1 MSELKVILLCSSRFA
16 IPAMQELV
24 FFKQLA
30 IVAVP
35 RNRPEMVENVRSVLT
50 GLDIPILELDKASF
64 AKELTR
70 AIQKYKVTVG
80 IMMTFG
86 YIIPASVFNL
96 PEKGFYNVHPGPLPG
111 YRGADPIFRQIKNK
125 EPNAGVTI
133 HKLDEGLDT
142 GPVVLRQ
149 MMKLE
154 KTDTYGILTSKL
166 AQLAAGM
173 VRVLLKLATF
183 DLSIPSKPQDES
195 KAVYYKKQAAKDIT
209 INWQQMDASDIIALI
224 NACNPWNKGA
234 VTKFNNRII
243 RMVEAEKLK
252 DITSNNYP
260 AGTVTGM
267 GERSIDVST
276 LNGCIIKIHIIYVD
290 EGFLNAAS
298 LVQVGVTPGCRFE

>member
-35 RNRPEMVENVRSVLT
+35 RNRPEMVENVRSVLM

-64 AKELTR
+64 VKELTR
-70 AIQKYKVTVG
+70 AIQKYKITVG

-111 YRGADPIFRQIKNK
+111 YRGADPIFRQIINK

-149 MMKLE
+149 MMKLAE
-154 KTDTYGILTSKL
+154 TDTYGILTSNL

-183 DLSIPSKPQDES
+183 DLGIPSKPQDES
-195 KAVYYKKQAAKDIT
+195 KAVYYKKQVAKDIT

-234 VTKFNNRII
+234 VTKFNNRIV
-243 RMVEAEKLK
+243 RLVEVEKIN
-252 DITSNNYP
+252 DNSNTSIS
-260 AGTVTGM
+260 AGTVIAID
-267 GERSIDVST
+267 ERGIIIST
-276 LNGCIIKIHIIYVD
+276 INGGAVKVLIIYVD
-290 EGFLNAAS
+290 EGFLSAVR
-298 LVQVGVTPGCRFE
+298 LTQVGVVVGNRFD